1 MVPTHNQTI
10 NFLFL
15 LQRRLNKRH
24 TLLETVHRETDTE
37 DVWGGGVEVCL
48 VKAHIHKHTLHCME
62 KNMCH
67 KLELSVLRGSYEMD
81 GPLFWSRLKYFNSYK
96 YDKNYFWCRCIL
108 FPKDT
113 S

>member
-1 MVPTHNQTI
+1 MSCKSTHTQT
-10 NFLFL
+10 
-15 LQRRLNKRH
+15 H
-24 TLLETVHRETDTE
+24 
-37 DVWGGGVEVCL
+37 
-48 VKAHIHKHTLHCME
+48 APLHG